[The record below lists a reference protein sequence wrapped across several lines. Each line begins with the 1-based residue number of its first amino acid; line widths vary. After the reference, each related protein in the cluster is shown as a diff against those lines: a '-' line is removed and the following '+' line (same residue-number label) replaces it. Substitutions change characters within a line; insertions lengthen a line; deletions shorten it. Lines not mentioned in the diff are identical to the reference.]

1 MGGAAERKRGFDTM
15 RAGCV
20 YSFHAFD
27 RSRMP
32 MEVTGGL
39 LGALMVRQRRKGAA
53 FGGHGGWEGVEEAAD
68 DPPPKVQN
76 SGCWK
81 GGRQRWTGGESLGIK
96 LQYAIARKATK
107 TLRPFSPKQGGHT
120 QRKRWLWKHLA
131 IVEMFLYTQSRR
143 LSFALFRL
151 SRKAVSKTS
160 RGGAIYIANYDC

>member
-1 MGGAAERKRGFDTM
+1 MFY
-15 RAGCV
+15 C
-20 YSFHAFD
+20 D
-27 RSRMP
+27 RSS
-32 MEVTGGL
+32 EVPPVCVIPATIEGPC
-39 LGALMVRQRRKGAA
+39 RKIG
-53 FGGHGGWEGVEEAAD
+53 AAD